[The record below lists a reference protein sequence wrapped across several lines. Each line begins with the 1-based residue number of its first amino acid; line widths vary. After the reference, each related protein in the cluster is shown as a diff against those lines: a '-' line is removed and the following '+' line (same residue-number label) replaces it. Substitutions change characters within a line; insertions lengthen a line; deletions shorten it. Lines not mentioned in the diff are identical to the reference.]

1 MNFANVTWDLVILR
15 LDTNTVPRKE
25 HRKIDKNAKHPSDV
39 KKKHDKRV
47 QGTGQPGRA
56 AQEIADDEVEIGKT
70 GGKPGTENTPVTER
84 KP

>member
-1 MNFANVTWDLVILR
+1 
-15 LDTNTVPRKE
+15 
-25 HRKIDKNAKHPSDV
+25 
-39 KKKHDKRV
+39 V